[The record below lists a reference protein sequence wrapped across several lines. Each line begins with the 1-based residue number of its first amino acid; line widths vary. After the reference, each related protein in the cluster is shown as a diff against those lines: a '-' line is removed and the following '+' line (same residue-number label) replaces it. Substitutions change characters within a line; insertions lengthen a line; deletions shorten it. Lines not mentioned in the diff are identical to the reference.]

1 MKKRTKI
8 IATISDQRCDV
19 EFIRSLYEA
28 GMNAARINSAH
39 VTTESA
45 AKVVENVRK
54 VSDRIAIIIDTKG
67 PEIRVTGMAPG
78 FETGI
83 KVSRGD
89 MIRIKGS
96 ETNEP
101 SNNEVVY
108 VNDSS
113 IYKDVPVGAAILI
126 DDGELEMEVTEKKDD
141 ELICRVKNN
150 GVIKPR
156 KSVNIPN
163 VPINLPSVTE
173 RDFEFINWAIDM
185 DIDFIAH
192 SFVRKKEDVLAVKK
206 IIEER
211 NSTIKI
217 ISKIENQEGVN
228 NIDEILDETYGI
240 MVARGDLGVE
250 IPAERI
256 PGTQRFLVNK
266 CIESKIPVII
276 ATQMLHT
283 MISNPRPTRA
293 EISDVAN
300 AIYQR
305 VDAVMLSGE
314 TANGDYPV
322 EAVETMARVAAEV
335 EKDHSNPN
343 IEMNLVRINNE
354 ITAQLCRS
362 AVRATLNLPVK
373 AIVIDTLS
381 GRTGRYLAAFRSQK
395 PVFAVC
401 YRKSV
406 MRHLAI
412 SYGIHAIYSE
422 PSINH
427 EGFLLSIL
435 YYLEEKKW
443 LSKEDLIVVLGGSF
457 GAAKGAS
464 FMEIGNVLNLEHK
477 ALTNACRNLLHPNE
491 KEARHYKKIR
501 GERHVHP
508 LSFTFGCYLHL
519 YRQALPQLL
528 QGRIHIPGRHLFNTS
543 SIIYI
548 LRAAAR
554 RAKPQGRCQPGPA
567 FHPPQGLPRPGQ
579 RTPPSL

>member
-108 VNDSS
+108 DNDSS

-256 PGTQRFLVNK
+256 PGTHRFLVNK

-477 ALTNACRNLLHPNE
+477 ALTNA
-491 KEARHYKKIR
+491 K
-501 GERHVHP
+501 
-508 LSFTFGCYLHL
+508 
-519 YRQALPQLL
+519 
-528 QGRIHIPGRHLFNTS
+528 
-543 SIIYI
+543 
-548 LRAAAR
+548 
-554 RAKPQGRCQPGPA
+554 
-567 FHPPQGLPRPGQ
+567 
-579 RTPPSL
+579 

>member
-1 MKKRTKI
+1 MDKKTKI
-8 IATISDQRCDV
+8 IATISDKHCEP
-19 EFIRSLYEA
+19 EFIRALYEA

-39 VTTESA
+39 LTPEGATTI
-45 AKVVENVRK
+45 VENVRK
-54 VSDRIAIIIDTKG
+54 VSEQIAIIIDTKG
-67 PEIRVTGMAPG
+67 PEIRITGMAPG
-78 FETGI
+78 FEAGIPVSTGDI
-83 KVSRGD
+83 VRLRGT
-89 MIRIKGS
+89 S
-96 ETNEP
+96 EDLP
-101 SNNEVVY
+101 SNNELIY
-108 VNDSS
+108 LNDGHISR
-113 IYKDVPVGAAILI
+113 DVPAGSVILV
-126 DDGELEMEVTEKKDD
+126 DDGELELYVREKRGD
-141 ELICRVKNN
+141 ELVCEVRNG
-150 GVIKPR
+150 GVIYGR
-156 KSVNIPN
+156 KSVNIPG
-163 VPINLPSVTE
+163 VAIDLPSVTE
-173 RDFEFINWAIDM
+173 RDARFINWAIDM
-185 DIDFIAH
+185 DVDFIAH

-477 ALTNACRNLLHPNE
+477 ALTNA
-491 KEARHYKKIR
+491 K
-501 GERHVHP
+501 
-508 LSFTFGCYLHL
+508 
-519 YRQALPQLL
+519 
-528 QGRIHIPGRHLFNTS
+528 
-543 SIIYI
+543 
-548 LRAAAR
+548 
-554 RAKPQGRCQPGPA
+554 
-567 FHPPQGLPRPGQ
+567 
-579 RTPPSL
+579 

>member
-101 SNNEVVY
+101 SNNEVVD

-477 ALTNACRNLLHPNE
+477 ALTNA
-491 KEARHYKKIR
+491 K
-501 GERHVHP
+501 
-508 LSFTFGCYLHL
+508 
-519 YRQALPQLL
+519 
-528 QGRIHIPGRHLFNTS
+528 
-543 SIIYI
+543 
-548 LRAAAR
+548 
-554 RAKPQGRCQPGPA
+554 
-567 FHPPQGLPRPGQ
+567 
-579 RTPPSL
+579 

>member
-96 ETNEP
+96 ETNES

-126 DDGELEMEVTEKKDD
+126 DDGELEMEVPEKKDD

-477 ALTNACRNLLHPNE
+477 ALTNA
-491 KEARHYKKIR
+491 K
-501 GERHVHP
+501 
-508 LSFTFGCYLHL
+508 
-519 YRQALPQLL
+519 
-528 QGRIHIPGRHLFNTS
+528 
-543 SIIYI
+543 
-548 LRAAAR
+548 
-554 RAKPQGRCQPGPA
+554 
-567 FHPPQGLPRPGQ
+567 
-579 RTPPSL
+579 

>member
-250 IPAERI
+250 IPAEKI

-477 ALTNACRNLLHPNE
+477 ALTNA
-491 KEARHYKKIR
+491 K
-501 GERHVHP
+501 
-508 LSFTFGCYLHL
+508 
-519 YRQALPQLL
+519 
-528 QGRIHIPGRHLFNTS
+528 
-543 SIIYI
+543 
-548 LRAAAR
+548 
-554 RAKPQGRCQPGPA
+554 
-567 FHPPQGLPRPGQ
+567 
-579 RTPPSL
+579 

>member
-477 ALTNACRNLLHPNE
+477 SLTNA
-491 KEARHYKKIR
+491 K
-501 GERHVHP
+501 
-508 LSFTFGCYLHL
+508 
-519 YRQALPQLL
+519 
-528 QGRIHIPGRHLFNTS
+528 
-543 SIIYI
+543 
-548 LRAAAR
+548 
-554 RAKPQGRCQPGPA
+554 
-567 FHPPQGLPRPGQ
+567 
-579 RTPPSL
+579 

>member
-228 NIDEILDETYGI
+228 NIAEILDETYGI

-477 ALTNACRNLLHPNE
+477 ALTNA
-491 KEARHYKKIR
+491 K
-501 GERHVHP
+501 
-508 LSFTFGCYLHL
+508 
-519 YRQALPQLL
+519 
-528 QGRIHIPGRHLFNTS
+528 
-543 SIIYI
+543 
-548 LRAAAR
+548 
-554 RAKPQGRCQPGPA
+554 
-567 FHPPQGLPRPGQ
+567 
-579 RTPPSL
+579 

>member
-67 PEIRVTGMAPG
+67 PEIRVTGMVPG

-477 ALTNACRNLLHPNE
+477 ALTNA
-491 KEARHYKKIR
+491 K
-501 GERHVHP
+501 
-508 LSFTFGCYLHL
+508 
-519 YRQALPQLL
+519 
-528 QGRIHIPGRHLFNTS
+528 
-543 SIIYI
+543 
-548 LRAAAR
+548 
-554 RAKPQGRCQPGPA
+554 
-567 FHPPQGLPRPGQ
+567 
-579 RTPPSL
+579 

>member
-217 ISKIENQEGVN
+217 ISKIETQEGVN

-477 ALTNACRNLLHPNE
+477 ALTNA
-491 KEARHYKKIR
+491 K
-501 GERHVHP
+501 
-508 LSFTFGCYLHL
+508 
-519 YRQALPQLL
+519 
-528 QGRIHIPGRHLFNTS
+528 
-543 SIIYI
+543 
-548 LRAAAR
+548 
-554 RAKPQGRCQPGPA
+554 
-567 FHPPQGLPRPGQ
+567 
-579 RTPPSL
+579 

>member
-83 KVSRGD
+83 KVSRGN

-477 ALTNACRNLLHPNE
+477 ALTNA
-491 KEARHYKKIR
+491 K
-501 GERHVHP
+501 
-508 LSFTFGCYLHL
+508 
-519 YRQALPQLL
+519 
-528 QGRIHIPGRHLFNTS
+528 
-543 SIIYI
+543 
-548 LRAAAR
+548 
-554 RAKPQGRCQPGPA
+554 
-567 FHPPQGLPRPGQ
+567 
-579 RTPPSL
+579 

>member
-19 EFIRSLYEA
+19 ELIRSLYEA

-477 ALTNACRNLLHPNE
+477 ALTNA
-491 KEARHYKKIR
+491 K
-501 GERHVHP
+501 
-508 LSFTFGCYLHL
+508 
-519 YRQALPQLL
+519 
-528 QGRIHIPGRHLFNTS
+528 
-543 SIIYI
+543 
-548 LRAAAR
+548 
-554 RAKPQGRCQPGPA
+554 
-567 FHPPQGLPRPGQ
+567 
-579 RTPPSL
+579 

>member
-343 IEMNLVRINNE
+343 IEMSLVRINNE

-477 ALTNACRNLLHPNE
+477 ALTNA
-491 KEARHYKKIR
+491 K
-501 GERHVHP
+501 
-508 LSFTFGCYLHL
+508 
-519 YRQALPQLL
+519 
-528 QGRIHIPGRHLFNTS
+528 
-543 SIIYI
+543 
-548 LRAAAR
+548 
-554 RAKPQGRCQPGPA
+554 
-567 FHPPQGLPRPGQ
+567 
-579 RTPPSL
+579 

>member
-45 AKVVENVRK
+45 AKVAENVRK

-477 ALTNACRNLLHPNE
+477 ALTNA
-491 KEARHYKKIR
+491 K
-501 GERHVHP
+501 
-508 LSFTFGCYLHL
+508 
-519 YRQALPQLL
+519 
-528 QGRIHIPGRHLFNTS
+528 
-543 SIIYI
+543 
-548 LRAAAR
+548 
-554 RAKPQGRCQPGPA
+554 
-567 FHPPQGLPRPGQ
+567 
-579 RTPPSL
+579 

>member
-141 ELICRVKNN
+141 ELICRIKNN

-314 TANGDYPV
+314 TANGDPV

-477 ALTNACRNLLHPNE
+477 ALTNA
-491 KEARHYKKIR
+491 K
-501 GERHVHP
+501 
-508 LSFTFGCYLHL
+508 
-519 YRQALPQLL
+519 
-528 QGRIHIPGRHLFNTS
+528 
-543 SIIYI
+543 
-548 LRAAAR
+548 
-554 RAKPQGRCQPGPA
+554 
-567 FHPPQGLPRPGQ
+567 
-579 RTPPSL
+579 

>member
-228 NIDEILDETYGI
+228 NIDEILDESYGI

-335 EKDHSNPN
+335 EKDHSYPN

-477 ALTNACRNLLHPNE
+477 ALTNA
-491 KEARHYKKIR
+491 K
-501 GERHVHP
+501 
-508 LSFTFGCYLHL
+508 
-519 YRQALPQLL
+519 
-528 QGRIHIPGRHLFNTS
+528 
-543 SIIYI
+543 
-548 LRAAAR
+548 
-554 RAKPQGRCQPGPA
+554 
-567 FHPPQGLPRPGQ
+567 
-579 RTPPSL
+579 

>member
-89 MIRIKGS
+89 TIRIKGS
-96 ETNEP
+96 QTNEP
-101 SNNEVVY
+101 SRNDVVY

-126 DDGELEMEVTEKKDD
+126 DDGELEMEVTDKKDD

-477 ALTNACRNLLHPNE
+477 ALTNA
-491 KEARHYKKIR
+491 K
-501 GERHVHP
+501 
-508 LSFTFGCYLHL
+508 
-519 YRQALPQLL
+519 
-528 QGRIHIPGRHLFNTS
+528 
-543 SIIYI
+543 
-548 LRAAAR
+548 
-554 RAKPQGRCQPGPA
+554 
-567 FHPPQGLPRPGQ
+567 
-579 RTPPSL
+579 

>member
-381 GRTGRYLAAFRSQK
+381 GRTGRYLAAFRNQK

-477 ALTNACRNLLHPNE
+477 ALTNA
-491 KEARHYKKIR
+491 K
-501 GERHVHP
+501 
-508 LSFTFGCYLHL
+508 
-519 YRQALPQLL
+519 
-528 QGRIHIPGRHLFNTS
+528 
-543 SIIYI
+543 
-548 LRAAAR
+548 
-554 RAKPQGRCQPGPA
+554 
-567 FHPPQGLPRPGQ
+567 
-579 RTPPSL
+579 

>member
-113 IYKDVPVGAAILI
+113 IYKDVPVRAAILI

-477 ALTNACRNLLHPNE
+477 ALTNA
-491 KEARHYKKIR
+491 K
-501 GERHVHP
+501 
-508 LSFTFGCYLHL
+508 
-519 YRQALPQLL
+519 
-528 QGRIHIPGRHLFNTS
+528 
-543 SIIYI
+543 
-548 LRAAAR
+548 
-554 RAKPQGRCQPGPA
+554 
-567 FHPPQGLPRPGQ
+567 
-579 RTPPSL
+579 

>member
-256 PGTQRFLVNK
+256 PGTPRFLVNK

-477 ALTNACRNLLHPNE
+477 ALTNA
-491 KEARHYKKIR
+491 K
-501 GERHVHP
+501 
-508 LSFTFGCYLHL
+508 
-519 YRQALPQLL
+519 
-528 QGRIHIPGRHLFNTS
+528 
-543 SIIYI
+543 
-548 LRAAAR
+548 
-554 RAKPQGRCQPGPA
+554 
-567 FHPPQGLPRPGQ
+567 
-579 RTPPSL
+579 

>member
-185 DIDFIAH
+185 DVDFIAH
-192 SFVRKKEDVLAVKK
+192 SFVRKKEDVLAVKELIK
-206 IIEER
+206 RR
-211 NSTIKI
+211 NSSIKI
-217 ISKIENQEGVN
+217 ISKIENKEGVD

-250 IPAERI
+250 IPAEQI
-256 PGTQRFLVNK
+256 PVAQRLLVSK
-266 CIESKIPVII
+266 CIESKKPVII

-283 MISNPRPTRA
+283 MITHPRPTRA

-314 TANGDYPV
+314 TANGQYPV
-322 EAVETMARVAAEV
+322 EAVKTMARVAREI
-335 EKDHSNPN
+335 EKDTAQNSPN
-343 IEMNLVRINNE
+343 YDMNLVRINNE
-354 ITAQLCRS
+354 ITAQLSRS
-362 AVRATLNLPVK
+362 AVRACINLPIR
-373 AIVIDTLS
+373 AIIIDTLS
-381 GRTGRYLAAFRSQK
+381 GRTGRYLAAFRGEK
-395 PVFAVC
+395 PVYAVC

-406 MRHLAI
+406 MRQLGI
-412 SYGIHAIYSE
+412 SYGIHAMYRE
-422 PSINH
+422 PTINH
-427 EGFLLSIL
+427 ESFLLGVL
-435 YYLEEKKW
+435 YYLEDRKW
-443 LSKEDLIVVLGGSF
+443 LCKEDMIVVIGGSF

-464 FMEIGNVLNLEHK
+464 FLEIGNVLNLEHK
-477 ALTNACRNLLHPNE
+477 ALNAQNL
-491 KEARHYKKIR
+491 
-501 GERHVHP
+501 
-508 LSFTFGCYLHL
+508 
-519 YRQALPQLL
+519 
-528 QGRIHIPGRHLFNTS
+528 
-543 SIIYI
+543 
-548 LRAAAR
+548 
-554 RAKPQGRCQPGPA
+554 
-567 FHPPQGLPRPGQ
+567 
-579 RTPPSL
+579 

>member
-412 SYGIHAIYSE
+412 SYGIPAIYSE

-457 GAAKGAS
+457 GAAKGAA

-477 ALTNACRNLLHPNE
+477 ALTNA
-491 KEARHYKKIR
+491 K
-501 GERHVHP
+501 
-508 LSFTFGCYLHL
+508 
-519 YRQALPQLL
+519 
-528 QGRIHIPGRHLFNTS
+528 
-543 SIIYI
+543 
-548 LRAAAR
+548 
-554 RAKPQGRCQPGPA
+554 
-567 FHPPQGLPRPGQ
+567 
-579 RTPPSL
+579 

>member
-126 DDGELEMEVTEKKDD
+126 DDGELEMEVTEKKND

-477 ALTNACRNLLHPNE
+477 ALTNA
-491 KEARHYKKIR
+491 K
-501 GERHVHP
+501 
-508 LSFTFGCYLHL
+508 
-519 YRQALPQLL
+519 
-528 QGRIHIPGRHLFNTS
+528 
-543 SIIYI
+543 
-548 LRAAAR
+548 
-554 RAKPQGRCQPGPA
+554 
-567 FHPPQGLPRPGQ
+567 
-579 RTPPSL
+579 

>member
-283 MISNPRPTRA
+283 MINPRPTRA

-477 ALTNACRNLLHPNE
+477 ALTNA
-491 KEARHYKKIR
+491 K
-501 GERHVHP
+501 
-508 LSFTFGCYLHL
+508 
-519 YRQALPQLL
+519 
-528 QGRIHIPGRHLFNTS
+528 
-543 SIIYI
+543 
-548 LRAAAR
+548 
-554 RAKPQGRCQPGPA
+554 
-567 FHPPQGLPRPGQ
+567 
-579 RTPPSL
+579 